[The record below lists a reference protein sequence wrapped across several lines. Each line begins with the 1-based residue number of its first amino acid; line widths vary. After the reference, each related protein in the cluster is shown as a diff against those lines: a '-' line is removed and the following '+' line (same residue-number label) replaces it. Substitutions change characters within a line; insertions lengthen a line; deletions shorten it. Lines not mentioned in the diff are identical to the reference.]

1 MPTDVTNPANS
12 YRRPAAHH
20 ETTHTLEIKRSKFIT
35 FITRIETEAQ
45 ARDFI
50 SDLKNRYPDA
60 RHHCSAYIY
69 HVDGANPVE
78 RSSDDGEPSGTAGT
92 PMLDAL
98 RGSGLLDIAAVT
110 VRYFGGIKLGA
121 GGLVHAY
128 SDSVLTCLT
137 HVSTVT
143 ELDPHGQAY
152 LAFPVAGLGELAL
165 STGGGHLQQVLA
177 VDGVRPVDGGRHCAR
192 DHGEGVRVHSR
203 LLPGALDQRGVDRD
217 PHQGGAP
224 GAGAHDRVEFQV
236 LARDDRTQ
244 EFLESRVSCWMC
256 HCSPLST
263 VWDAPRPARR
273 LGSISYP
280 GCGMIPP
287 CLF

>member
-110 VRYFGGIKLGA
+110 V
-121 GGLVHAY
+121 
-128 SDSVLTCLT
+128 LTCLT
-137 HVSTVT
+137 HVPTVT
-143 ELDPHGQAY
+143 RSRKELYLVELPFDIAGRVEATLRTTTDITVIAADYTAAGVTLTLATNPETSEQLNGTMSALTAGQAA
-152 LAFPVAGLGELAL
+152 LVA
-165 STGGGHLQQVLA
+165 
-177 VDGVRPVDGGRHCAR
+177 
-192 DHGEGVRVHSR
+192 
-203 LLPGALDQRGVDRD
+203 
-217 PHQGGAP
+217 
-224 GAGAHDRVEFQV
+224 AGTDWVE
-236 LARDDRTQ
+236 
-244 EFLESRVSCWMC
+244 
-256 HCSPLST
+256 
-263 VWDAPRPARR
+263 
-273 LGSISYP
+273 
-280 GCGMIPP
+280 
-287 CLF
+287 

>member
-1 MPTDVTNPANS
+1 MPTDATNPTNS

-92 PMLDAL
+92 PLLDAL

-121 GGLVHAY
+121 VHAY

-137 HVSTVT
+137 HVPTVT
-143 ELDPHGQAY
+143 RSRKELYLVELPFDIAGRVEATLRTTTDITVIAADYTAAGVTLTLATNPETSEQLNGTMSALTAGQAT
-152 LAFPVAGLGELAL
+152 LIAAG
-165 STGGGHLQQVLA
+165 T
-177 VDGVRPVDGGRHCAR
+177 DW
-192 DHGEGVRVHSR
+192 
-203 LLPGALDQRGVDRD
+203 
-217 PHQGGAP
+217 
-224 GAGAHDRVEFQV
+224 VE
-236 LARDDRTQ
+236 
-244 EFLESRVSCWMC
+244 
-256 HCSPLST
+256 
-263 VWDAPRPARR
+263 
-273 LGSISYP
+273 
-280 GCGMIPP
+280 
-287 CLF
+287 

>member
-1 MPTDVTNPANS
+1 MPTDATNPANS

-137 HVSTVT
+137 HVPTVT
-143 ELDPHGQAY
+143 RSRKELY
-152 LAFPVAGLGELAL
+152 LVELPFWP
-165 STGGGHLQQVLA
+165 GGGDPPHHH
-177 VDGVRPVDGGRHCAR
+177 RHHRHC
-192 DHGEGVRVHSR
+192 
-203 LLPGALDQRGVDRD
+203 
-217 PHQGGAP
+217 
-224 GAGAHDRVEFQV
+224 
-236 LARDDRTQ
+236 
-244 EFLESRVSCWMC
+244 
-256 HCSPLST
+256 
-263 VWDAPRPARR
+263 RR
-273 LGSISYP
+273 LHRRRRHPHPRHQPRNIRAAQWHHERTHCRAGRTHRGGHRLGRIE
-280 GCGMIPP
+280 
-287 CLF
+287 

>member
-1 MPTDVTNPANS
+1 MPTDATNPTNS

-137 HVSTVT
+137 CLTHVPTVT
-143 ELDPHGQAY
+143 RSRKELYLVELPFDIAGRVEATLRTTTDITVIAADYTVAGVTLTLATDPETSEQLNGTMSALTAGQAT
-152 LAFPVAGLGELAL
+152 LIAAG
-165 STGGGHLQQVLA
+165 T
-177 VDGVRPVDGGRHCAR
+177 DW
-192 DHGEGVRVHSR
+192 
-203 LLPGALDQRGVDRD
+203 
-217 PHQGGAP
+217 
-224 GAGAHDRVEFQV
+224 VE
-236 LARDDRTQ
+236 
-244 EFLESRVSCWMC
+244 
-256 HCSPLST
+256 
-263 VWDAPRPARR
+263 
-273 LGSISYP
+273 
-280 GCGMIPP
+280 
-287 CLF
+287 

>member
-1 MPTDVTNPANS
+1 MPTDATNPANS
-12 YRRPAAHH
+12 YRRPAARH

-143 ELDPHGQAY
+143 RSRKELYLVELSFDIAGRVEATLRTTTTDITVIAADYTAAGVTLTLATDPETSEQLNGTMSALTAGQAT
-152 LAFPVAGLGELAL
+152 LVA
-165 STGGGHLQQVLA
+165 
-177 VDGVRPVDGGRHCAR
+177 
-192 DHGEGVRVHSR
+192 
-203 LLPGALDQRGVDRD
+203 
-217 PHQGGAP
+217 
-224 GAGAHDRVEFQV
+224 AGTDWVE
-236 LARDDRTQ
+236 
-244 EFLESRVSCWMC
+244 
-256 HCSPLST
+256 
-263 VWDAPRPARR
+263 
-273 LGSISYP
+273 
-280 GCGMIPP
+280 
-287 CLF
+287 

>member
-1 MPTDVTNPANS
+1 MPTDATNPANS
-12 YRRPAAHH
+12 YRRPAAHY

-78 RSSDDGEPSGTAGT
+78 RSSTAGT

-137 HVSTVT
+137 HMPTVT
-143 ELDPHGQAY
+143 RSRKELYLVELPFDIAGRVEATLRTTTNITVIAADYTAAGVTLTLATDPETSEQLNGTMSALTAGQAT
-152 LAFPVAGLGELAL
+152 LVA
-165 STGGGHLQQVLA
+165 
-177 VDGVRPVDGGRHCAR
+177 
-192 DHGEGVRVHSR
+192 
-203 LLPGALDQRGVDRD
+203 
-217 PHQGGAP
+217 
-224 GAGAHDRVEFQV
+224 AGTDWVE
-236 LARDDRTQ
+236 
-244 EFLESRVSCWMC
+244 
-256 HCSPLST
+256 
-263 VWDAPRPARR
+263 
-273 LGSISYP
+273 
-280 GCGMIPP
+280 
-287 CLF
+287 

>member
-1 MPTDVTNPANS
+1 MPTDATNPTNS

-121 GGLVHAY
+121 GGLIHAY

-143 ELDPHGQAY
+143 RSRKELYLVELPFDIAGRVEATLRTTTDITVIAADYTAAGVTLTLATDPETSEQLNGTISALTAGQAT
-152 LAFPVAGLGELAL
+152 LVA
-165 STGGGHLQQVLA
+165 
-177 VDGVRPVDGGRHCAR
+177 
-192 DHGEGVRVHSR
+192 
-203 LLPGALDQRGVDRD
+203 
-217 PHQGGAP
+217 
-224 GAGAHDRVEFQV
+224 AGTDWVE
-236 LARDDRTQ
+236 
-244 EFLESRVSCWMC
+244 
-256 HCSPLST
+256 
-263 VWDAPRPARR
+263 
-273 LGSISYP
+273 
-280 GCGMIPP
+280 
-287 CLF
+287 